1 MSEAVEVL
9 IVGGGIA
16 GTSFAARVAGKASV
30 AVLEAED
37 NLGTHAT
44 GRSAALLV
52 EAYGPPAIRRLTR
65 MSRAFFEAPPQGFTE
80 APLARR
86 RGGLVYSG
94 AEDGERLA
102 REYELARDSTRVE
115 WLNGAEVSKACP
127 LLRPGVAKAGFLE
140 PDALDLDTNA
150 LLQGFAR
157 SARRAG
163 ARFLTGAPVRALERR
178 GDSWRVSTPAG
189 EIACAV
195 LVNAA
200 GAWADEIAAL
210 AGIRRVALQPMRRTA
225 ATVQVPAEIEALLPA
240 LPFVAPAD
248 ESFYFKPEAR
258 SIMVSLSDETP
269 CEPCDAWPD
278 DLDVALALDRFHAA
292 TVVPPVR
299 PTATWAGLRTF
310 APDRSPVIGFD
321 PAAPGFFWHAG
332 LGGYG
337 IQTSPALSA
346 LSGKLVLGERLAREE
361 QDVAETLAVA
371 RLRSGAL
378 LDPRSAVAAPP
389 RAGNVP

>member
-1 MSEAVEVL
+1 MSEAVDVL

-16 GTSFAARVAGKASV
+16 GTSLAARLAEKASV

-37 NLGTHAT
+37 NLGMHAT

-52 EAYGPPAIRRLTR
+52 EAYGPPTVRRLTR

-86 RGGLVYSG
+86 RGGLVYAG
-94 AEDGERLA
+94 PADGERLA
-102 REYELARDSTRVE
+102 REYELARYSTRVQ
-115 WLNGAEVSKACP
+115 WLDSAAVSKACP
-127 LLRPGVAKAGFLE
+127 LLRPGVAEAGFLE

-163 ARFLTGAPVRALERR
+163 VRFLTGAPVRMLERR
-178 GDSWRVSTPAG
+178 ANGWRVFTPAG
-189 EIACAV
+189 EITCAV

-200 GAWADEIAAL
+200 GAWADEVAAL
-210 AGIRRVALQPMRRTA
+210 AGVPRLKLQPMRRTA
-225 ATVQVPAEIEALLPA
+225 ATIQVSAEIEALLPA

-269 CEPCDAWPD
+269 SGPCDAWPD
-278 DLDVALALDRFHAA
+278 DLDVALALDRFHTA
-292 TVVPPVR
+292 TLVPPVR
-299 PTATWAGLRTF
+299 PIATWAGLRTF
-310 APDRSPVIGFD
+310 APDRNPAIGFD
-321 PAAPGFFWHAG
+321 PAAPAFFWHAG

-346 LSGKLVLGERLAREE
+346 ISAKLMLRERLQPEE
-361 QDVAETLAVA
+361 QDVAETLAVN
-371 RLRSGAL
+371 RLRSGAVV
-378 LDPRSAVAAPP
+378 DPRSAVTPP
-389 RAGNVP
+389 SDPGHIP

>member
-1 MSEAVEVL
+1 
-9 IVGGGIA
+9 
-16 GTSFAARVAGKASV
+16 
-30 AVLEAED
+30 
-37 NLGTHAT
+37 
-44 GRSAALLV
+44 
-52 EAYGPPAIRRLTR
+52 
-65 MSRAFFEAPPQGFTE
+65 MSRAFFESPPKGFSE
-80 APLARR
+80 AQLARR
-86 RGGLVYSG
+86 RGGLIYSG
-94 AEDGERLA
+94 PEDGERLA
-102 REYELARDSTRVE
+102 REYELARHSTRVR
-115 WLNGAEVSKACP
+115 WLNSAQVREACP
-127 LLRPGVAKAGFLE
+127 LLRPGVAEAGFLE

-157 SARRAG
+157 SARSAG
-163 ARFLTGAPVRALERR
+163 ARFLTGTPFRTLERR
-178 GDSWRVSTPAG
+178 GEGWRVSTPAG

-210 AGIRRVALQPMRRTA
+210 AGIPRVALQPMRRTA
-225 ATVQVPAEIEALLPA
+225 ATVSVPAEIEALLPA

-269 CEPCDAWPD
+269 SEPCDAWPD
-278 DLDVALALDRFHAA
+278 DLDVALALDRFHTA

-310 APDRSPVIGFD
+310 TPDRNPVIGLD

-346 LSGKLVLGERLAREE
+346 ISAKLLLGERLEAEE
-361 QDVAETLAVA
+361 RDVAATLAVG
-371 RLRSGAL
+371 RLRSGAA
-378 LDPRSAVAAPP
+378 LDPRSAVTLPSY
-389 RAGNVP
+389 AGDVR

>member
-1 MSEAVEVL
+1 MSEAVDVL

-16 GTSFAARVAGKASV
+16 GTSLAARLAEKGSV

-52 EAYGPPAIRRLTR
+52 EAYGPFPIRRLTR
-65 MSRAFFEAPPQGFTE
+65 MSRTFFEAPPKGFTE

-86 RGGLVYSG
+86 RGGLVYAG
-94 AEDGERLA
+94 LEDGERLA
-102 REYELARDSTRVE
+102 REYELARHSTRIQ
-115 WLNGAEVSKACP
+115 WLNSAEVSDACP
-127 LLRPGVAKAGFLE
+127 LLRPGIAEAGFLE

-178 GDSWRVSTPAG
+178 GDGWRVSTPAG
-189 EIACAV
+189 DIACAV

-210 AGIRRVALQPMRRTA
+210 AGIPRVALQPMRRTA
-225 ATVQVPAEIEALLPA
+225 ATVHVPTEIEALLPA

-258 SIMVSLSDETP
+258 SIMVS
-269 CEPCDAWPD
+269 
-278 DLDVALALDRFHAA
+278 
-292 TVVPPVR
+292 
-299 PTATWAGLRTF
+299 
-310 APDRSPVIGFD
+310 
-321 PAAPGFFWHAG
+321 
-332 LGGYG
+332 
-337 IQTSPALSA
+337 
-346 LSGKLVLGERLAREE
+346 
-361 QDVAETLAVA
+361 
-371 RLRSGAL
+371 
-378 LDPRSAVAAPP
+378 
-389 RAGNVP
+389 